1 MYNDTNSYQQP
12 KLRLEQF
19 KQAASATKQLPG
31 WLQFLI
37 LSILY
42 SLEEWY
48 LTHHIKQTVTDA
60 INEYHLETDT
70 VADTDWKKDAVIT
83 ITENPDS
90 SSQLPT
96 LEIRVPYRTD

>member
-1 MYNDTNSYQQP
+1 MYNDTNPYQQP
-12 KLRLEQF
+12 KLRLDLF
-19 KQAASATKQLPG
+19 KQAATAAKQLPG

-48 LTHHIKQTVTDA
+48 LNHHIKQTVTDA
-60 INEYHLETDT
+60 INEYHFETAT
-70 VADTDWKKDAVIT
+70 VADTDWKENAVIT

-96 LEIRVPYRTD
+96 LSIRVPYPTD

>member
-1 MYNDTNSYQQP
+1 MYNDTNAYQQP
-12 KLRLEQF
+12 TLRLDLF
-19 KQAASATKQLPG
+19 KQAATATKQLPS

-48 LTHHIKQTVTDA
+48 INHHI
-60 INEYHLETDT
+60 TDT
-70 VADTDWKKDAVIT
+70 VNQAITEYSQLEQPVSNTDWKENAVIT

-90 SSQLPT
+90 SSQLPM

>member
-12 KLRLEQF
+12 TLRLDLF
-19 KQAASATKQLPG
+19 KQAATAAKQLPG

-48 LTHHIKQTVTDA
+48 INHQITDTVSQA
-60 INEYHLETDT
+60 ITEYQLETDT
-70 VADTDWKKDAVIT
+70 VTDTDWKKNAIITVI
-83 ITENPDS
+83 ENPDS

-96 LEIRVPYRTD
+96 LSIRVPYPTD

>member
-1 MYNDTNSYQQP
+1 MLPDTNPYQQP
-12 KLRLEQF
+12 KLRLDLF
-19 KQAASATKQLPG
+19 KQAAVTTKQLPS

-48 LTHHIKQTVTDA
+48 LNHHIKQTVTNA
-60 INEYHLETDT
+60 IDEYQLETDT
-70 VADTDWKKDAVIT
+70 VTDTNWKEDVVIT

-96 LEIRVPYRTD
+96 LSIRVPYPTD

>member
-1 MYNDTNSYQQP
+1 MSIDTNPYQQP
-12 KLRLEQF
+12 TLRLDLF
-19 KQAASATKQLPG
+19 KQAATATRHLPS

-48 LTHHIKQTVTDA
+48 LNHHITNTVSQALT
-60 INEYHLETDT
+60 EYHLKTDPVT
-70 VADTDWKKDAVIT
+70 DTDWKEDAVIT
-83 ITENPDS
+83 VTENPDS

-96 LEIRVPYRTD
+96 LSIRVPYPTD

>member
-1 MYNDTNSYQQP
+1 MNTDTNQQP
-12 KLRLEQF
+12 TLRLDLF
-19 KQAASATKQLPG
+19 KQAATATKQLPS

-48 LTHHIKQTVTDA
+48 INHHIKQTVTDA
-60 INEYHLETDT
+60 INEYQVETDT
-70 VADTDWKKDAVIT
+70 VTDANWKQNAVIT

-96 LEIRVPYRTD
+96 LSIRVPYPTD

>member
-1 MYNDTNSYQQP
+1 MSHDTNPYQQP
-12 KLRLEQF
+12 TLRLDLF
-19 KQAASATKQLPG
+19 KQAATAAKQLPS

-48 LTHHIKQTVTDA
+48 INYHIKQTVTDA
-60 INEYHLETDT
+60 INEYHLETET
-70 VADTDWKKDAVIT
+70 VTDTDWKQNAIVTVI
-83 ITENPDS
+83 ENPDS

-96 LEIRVPYRTD
+96 LQIRVPYRTD

>member
-1 MYNDTNSYQQP
+1 MYNDTNPYQLP
-12 KLRLEQF
+12 TLRLDLF
-19 KQAASATKQLPG
+19 KQAATATKQLPS

-42 SLEEWY
+42 SLEDWY
-48 LTHHIKQTVTDA
+48 INNHITDTVSQAITEYQLETATVTDT
-60 INEYHLETDT
+60 N
-70 VADTDWKKDAVIT
+70 WKDNAVIT

-96 LEIRVPYRTD
+96 LSIRVPYPTD

>member
-1 MYNDTNSYQQP
+1 MYNDTNPYQQP
-12 KLRLEQF
+12 TLRLDLF
-19 KQAASATKQLPG
+19 KQAATATKQLPS

-48 LTHHIKQTVTDA
+48 INQHIKQTVTVA
-60 INEYHLETDT
+60 INEYQDETDT
-70 VADTDWKKDAVIT
+70 VADTDWKENAIVTVI
-83 ITENPDS
+83 ENPDS

-96 LEIRVPYRTD
+96 LSIRVPYPTD

>member
-1 MYNDTNSYQQP
+1 MSIDTNPYQQP
-12 KLRLEQF
+12 TLRLDLF
-19 KQAASATKQLPG
+19 KQAATATRHLPG

-48 LTHHIKQTVTDA
+48 LNHYIKQTVSQA
-60 INEYHLETDT
+60 ITEYHLETDT
-70 VADTDWKKDAVIT
+70 VTNTDWKENAVIT

-96 LEIRVPYRTD
+96 LSIRVPYRTD

>member
-1 MYNDTNSYQQP
+1 MYNDTKPYQQP
-12 KLRLEQF
+12 TLRLDQF
-19 KQAASATKQLPG
+19 KQAATAIKQLPS

-48 LTHHIKQTVTDA
+48 INHHIKDTVTDA
-60 INEYHLETDT
+60 ITEYQLETDT
-70 VADTDWKKDAVIT
+70 VTNTNWKENAVIT

-96 LEIRVPYRTD
+96 LQIRVPYRTD

>member
-1 MYNDTNSYQQP
+1 MYNDTKSYQQP

-19 KQAASATKQLPG
+19 KQAATATKQLPS

-37 LSILY
+37 LSLLY

-48 LTHHIKQTVTDA
+48 LNHHITETVTQAIAEYEQLEQPVSSTDWMDDA
-60 INEYHLETDT
+60 IVT
-70 VADTDWKKDAVIT
+70 VI
-83 ITENPDS
+83 ENPDS

-96 LEIRVPYRTD
+96 LKIRVPYPTD

>member
-1 MYNDTNSYQQP
+1 MYNDTKPYQQP
-12 KLRLEQF
+12 TLRLDQF
-19 KQAASATKQLPG
+19 KQAATATKQLPG
-31 WLQFLI
+31 WLQFLL

-48 LTHHIKQTVTDA
+48 INHHI
-60 INEYHLETDT
+60 TDT
-70 VADTDWKKDAVIT
+70 VNQAITEYNQQEQPVGNTDWKENAVIT

-96 LEIRVPYRTD
+96 LQIRVPYRTD

>member
-1 MYNDTNSYQQP
+1 MYNDTNPYQQP
-12 KLRLEQF
+12 TLRLDLF
-19 KQAASATKQLPG
+19 KQAATTAKQLPG

-48 LTHHIKQTVTDA
+48 INHHITDTVSEAVTK
-60 INEYHLETDT
+60 YQLETDT
-70 VADTDWKKDAVIT
+70 VTDTNWKENAVIT

-96 LEIRVPYRTD
+96 LSIRVPYPTD

>member
-1 MYNDTNSYQQP
+1 MNNDTNPYQQP
-12 KLRLEQF
+12 TLRLDLF
-19 KQAASATKQLPG
+19 KQAATATRQLPS

-48 LTHHIKQTVTDA
+48 INHRITDTVTDA
-60 INEYHLETDT
+60 INEYQLETAT
-70 VADTDWKKDAVIT
+70 VTDADWKENAVIT

-96 LEIRVPYRTD
+96 LSIRVPYPTD

>member
-1 MYNDTNSYQQP
+1 MLPDTNPYHQP
-12 KLRLEQF
+12 KLRLDQF
-19 KQAASATKQLPG
+19 KQAATATKQLPS

-37 LSILY
+37 LSLLY

-48 LTHHIKQTVTDA
+48 LNHHIKQTVTDA
-60 INEYHLETDT
+60 INEYHLETNT
-70 VADTDWKKDAVIT
+70 VADTDWKKDAIVTVI
-83 ITENPDS
+83 ENPDS

>member
-1 MYNDTNSYQQP
+1 MYNDSNSYQQP
-12 KLRLEQF
+12 TLRLDLF
-19 KQAASATKQLPG
+19 KQAATATKQLPS

-48 LTHHIKQTVTDA
+48 INHHITDTVTDA

-70 VADTDWKKDAVIT
+70 VTDTDWQENAVIT

-96 LEIRVPYRTD
+96 LTIRVPYSTD

>member
-1 MYNDTNSYQQP
+1 MYNDTNTYQQP
-12 KLRLEQF
+12 TLRLDLF
-19 KQAASATKQLPG
+19 KQAATATKQLPS

-48 LTHHIKQTVTDA
+48 LNHHIKQTVTDA

-70 VADTDWKKDAVIT
+70 VTDANWKQNAVIT

-96 LEIRVPYRTD
+96 LRIRVPYPTD

>member
-1 MYNDTNSYQQP
+1 MYNDTNTYQQP
-12 KLRLEQF
+12 TLRLDLF
-19 KQAASATKQLPG
+19 KQAATATRQLPS
-31 WLQFLI
+31 WLQFLT

-48 LTHHIKQTVTDA
+48 INHHI
-60 INEYHLETDT
+60 TDT
-70 VADTDWKKDAVIT
+70 VSQAITEYNQQEQPVDNTDWKENAVFT

-96 LEIRVPYRTD
+96 LEVRVPYSTD

>member
-1 MYNDTNSYQQP
+1 MYNDSNSYQQP
-12 KLRLEQF
+12 TLRLDLF
-19 KQAASATKQLPG
+19 KQAATATKQLPS

-48 LTHHIKQTVTDA
+48 LNHHIKQTVTDA

-70 VADTDWKKDAVIT
+70 VTDTDWKEDAVIT

-96 LEIRVPYRTD
+96 LSIRVPYPTD